1 MTEYV
6 NQTGEVALHAISG
19 YWKALE
25 CDDEGFPHT
34 QIVRAYDKSNTYVAI
49 LSLFIVDEQ
58 LAFTKVSFVFTGT
71 WHLKGKIITTEVN
84 QFDFKDDTTKQYLT
98 DNPEVM
104 AHATERFSG
113 LLNTPQE
120 HNIIHLTDNTLHT
133 EHKGELTMLN
143 KQA

>member
-1 MTEYV
+1 
-6 NQTGEVALHAISG
+6 
-19 YWKALE
+19 
-25 CDDEGFPHT
+25 
-34 QIVRAYDKSNTYVAI
+34 VRAYDKSNAYVAI

-104 AHATERFSG
+104 AHATELFSG